1 MSSNGY
7 IWSSSDNS
15 DNIKLKGFPFTMEN
29 SIVVEFD
36 PENKKLIYSSEDG
49 KNKFEQNIN
58 LTGLNGPINFCAN
71 LCSKN
76 D

>member
-1 MSSNGY
+1 
-7 IWSSSDNS
+7 
-15 DNIKLKGFPFTMEN
+15 MEN